1 MKRILACTL
10 LILFIFTGCGRTYYT
25 YEDLENVHEV
35 SYEIVSNDEKR
46 TIYTVPVHVGK
57 VTVMS
62 PRSRTEYILVG
73 KRKNDGLEIKFRT
86 NYDCY
91 NSLKNCSD
99 FTLAEG
105 EYNNKVEYYYD
116 GRQIYIISAG
126 E

>member
-10 LILFIFTGCGRTYYT
+10 LILFIFTGCGHT
-25 YEDLENVHEV
+25 YEELENVHEV

-46 TIYTVPVHVGK
+46 TTYMVPVHAGK
-57 VTVMS
+57 VIVMS
-62 PRSRTEYILVG
+62 LRSYIEYILVG

-91 NSLKNCSD
+91 NSLKKCSD
-99 FTLAEG
+99 FTLTEG
-105 EYNNKVEYYYD
+105 EYNNKVEYYYK
-116 GRQIYIISAG
+116 GKQIYIISAG

>member
-1 MKRILACTL
+1 MKRVLVCTL
-10 LILFIFTGCGRTYYT
+10 LTLFIFTGCGHT
-25 YEDLENVHEV
+25 YENLENAHEV
-35 SYEIVSNDEKR
+35 SYELISNDEESW
-46 TIYTVPVHVGK
+46 TYMVPVHVGK
-57 VTVMS
+57 STIMS
-62 PRSRTEYILVG
+62 PRSSTEYILVG

-99 FTLAEG
+99 FILTEG

-116 GRQIYIISAG
+116 GRQIYIILAG

>member
-25 YEDLENVHEV
+25 YEDLENTHEV

-46 TIYTVPVHVGK
+46 TTYMVPVGK
-57 VTVMS
+57 VTVIS
-62 PRSRTEYILVG
+62 PRYYTEYILVG

-91 NSLKNCSD
+91 ESLKNCSD
-99 FTLAEG
+99 FTLTEG
-105 EYNNKVEYYYD
+105 EYNNKVEYYYN
-116 GRQIYIISAG
+116 GRQIDIISRG
-126 E
+126 K

>member
-1 MKRILACTL
+1 MSQEFIQNIFLLAK
-10 LILFIFTGCGRTYYT
+10 
-25 YEDLENVHEV
+25 E
-35 SYEIVSNDEKR
+35 
-46 TIYTVPVHVGK
+46 
-57 VTVMS
+57 
-62 PRSRTEYILVG
+62 
-73 KRKNDGLEIKFRT
+73 KNDGLEIKFRT
-86 NYDCY
+86 DYDCY

>member
-1 MKRILACTL
+1 MKRILVCTL
-10 LILFIFTGCGRTYYT
+10 LTLFIFTGCGHT
-25 YEDLENVHEV
+25 YENLENAHEV
-35 SYEIVSNDEKR
+35 SYEIVSNDENR
-46 TIYTVPVHVGK
+46 TTYMVPVHVGK
-57 VTVMS
+57 STFMS

-99 FTLAEG
+99 FTLTEG
-105 EYNNKVEYYYD
+105 EYNHKVEYYYND
-116 GRQIYIISAG
+116 RQIDIISTG